1 MQGIVAYG
9 SYLPRYRLQRS
20 ALAATLGVPAGR
32 GARTVASHDEDPT
45 TMAVEASRIAVG
57 DAPVPPASL
66 WFATSRA
73 PYLDKT
79 NATSI
84 AAALQCDA
92 HVGAYDVGGA
102 LRSSFAALRAGA
114 SAGEPSLVALA
125 DMRFGLPGSD
135 EEAGGGDAAAAF
147 VFGDADP
154 IATIAGTASVSREFM
169 DRWRAEGAV
178 GPSKWDE
185 RWSAGIHGDLMQAA
199 AEEALKRAEIDA
211 SDVDHLVVSSAHRR
225 AASAVARAFGQEVL
239 IGNRLDRV
247 GYAGVADPGLGL
259 VEALAAAEPDQV
271 ILLVVGADGADA
283 MVLRTT
289 AAIAERPRRP
299 LDDRP
304 GIDVDVARYHT
315 WRGLLR
321 REPPRR
327 PEPTPPASPPSA
339 RNEHWKFGFV
349 ASECGSCG
357 ARHMPPQRVCQHCHA
372 IDQMSEVSLRDSV
385 ATVRTFTVDHL
396 AFSLSPPTVVAVLD
410 FDGGGRYP
418 CQLAD
423 VEAGDVHVGMQ
434 VQMTYR
440 VLDVARNGARNYF
453 WKARPITT
461 ED

>member
-9 SYLPRYRLQRS
+9 GYLPRYRLQRS
-20 ALAATLGVPAGR
+20 ALGATLGMPVGR

-57 DAPVPPASL
+57 DAPVAPASV

-79 NATSI
+79 NATGI
-84 AAALQCDA
+84 GAALQLDA
-92 HVGAYDVGGA
+92 HIGAYDVGGA
-102 LRSSFAALRAGA
+102 LRSSYAALRAA
-114 SAGEPSLVALA
+114 SSSAEPALAALA
-125 DMRFGLPGSD
+125 DVRFGLPGSD
-135 EEAGGGDAAAAF
+135 EEAWGGDGAAAF
-147 VFGDADP
+147 LFGDTDP
-154 IATIAGTASVSREFM
+154 IAAIASTASVSREFM
-169 DRWRAEGAV
+169 DRWRAEGEA
-178 GPSKWDE
+178 GPTKWDE
-185 RWSAGIHGDLMQAA
+185 RWSVGIHGDLMQAA
-199 AEEALKRAEIDA
+199 ADEALKRAAVDA

-225 AASAVARAFGQEVL
+225 AVTAVTRSFGPDVL
-239 IGNRLDRV
+239 IGNRLDEV

-259 VEALAAAEPDQV
+259 VEALAAAGRDQV
-271 ILLVVGADGADA
+271 ILLLVGADGADA

-289 AAIAERPRRP
+289 AAIAAHPRRP
-299 LDDRP
+299 LDSQP
-304 GIDVDVARYHT
+304 GIDVEVARYHT

-339 RNEHWKFGFV
+339 RNEQWKFGFI
-349 ASECGSCG
+349 ASECASCG
-357 ARHMPPQRVCQHCHA
+357 ARHMPPHRVCQHCHA
-372 IDQMSEVSLRDSV
+372 VDQMAPVSLRDSV
-385 ATVRTFTVDHL
+385 ATVRTFTIDHL

-410 FDGGGRYP
+410 FEGGGRYP
-418 CQLAD
+418 CQIAD

-453 WKARPITT
+453 WKARPLTT